1 MFCKVAPLTEAR
13 IQMLWE
19 CIQRH
24 CCRRIYFLY
33 GSLQK
38 RLDSSKKPKRRSR
51 QNILRM
57 CCRHKAARAK
67 PRQHI
72 KKSRSPR
79 STPDEKCKTQKKE
92 CSYPALRPVMNA
104 RYVNKHNKKDT
115 AVKFDTNLNQ
125 PNYFAIALHSNA
137 GHCEIFRLR
146 GEGNPPP
153 PQAYF
158 SLQNKFY
165 ESHKRFLLS
174 FVQKKRKS
182 TVIFNDVYSKLIQCI
197 PSQSPKDF

>member
-13 IQMLWE
+13 IQILWE
-19 CIQRH
+19 CIRRH
-24 CCRRIYFLY
+24 CCRHIYFLY
-33 GSLQK
+33 GSLQT

-67 PRQHI
+67 PRQHL

-125 PNYFAIALHSNA
+125 PNYFAIALHSNE

-146 GEGNPPP
+146 GEENPPRRRHI
-153 PQAYF
+153 
-158 SLQNKFY
+158 
-165 ESHKRFLLS
+165 SHCKIS
-174 FVQKKRKS
+174 F
-182 TVIFNDVYSKLIQCI
+182 TN
-197 PSQSPKDF
+197 PTKDFFCHLFKRSGKVP